1 MKEAKLKNII
11 LGISIFILTL
21 FVTIYGINTF
31 YPKPQYDDFC
41 IDEISKIIQTEQEC
55 IDAEGKWNYY
65 QDATT
70 QTPSGYC
77 NQNYY
82 CSQDYEDAR
91 EKWTQ
96 NVFIIALPI
105 GIIIIAL
112 GAFAISLEPVVMGL
126 MSGGTGTL
134 LYGTWGFFWQTN
146 DKIRF
151 VISCIALA
159 IVIGLAYYFNKR
171 FEQKSKKKK

>member
-1 MKEAKLKNII
+1 MRSYNIKNII

-31 YPKPQYDDFC
+31 YPRPQYNDFC
-41 IDEISKIIQTEQEC
+41 DNDISKIIQTEQEC
-55 IDAEGKWNYY
+55 IDQGGKWNYY
-65 QDATT
+65 QDATKDDPT
-70 QTPSGYC
+70 GYC

-82 CSQDYEDAR
+82 CSEDYNDAR

-96 NVFIIALPI
+96 NVFFIALPI
-105 GIIIIAL
+105 GIIILAL
-112 GAFAISLEPVVMGL
+112 GAFALSLEPVVMGL

-146 DKIRF
+146 DKMRF
-151 VISCIALA
+151 IISCIGLA
-159 IVIGLAYYFNKR
+159 VVIFLAYYFNKR
-171 FEQKSKKKK
+171 FEKKSKKKK